1 MRQEGNETGRA
12 LLVHKPLLPNLR
24 SVLLYLGHI
33 LQLGNWHVHANND
46 KYEKQ
51 SCSTSLLSASFSSM
65 WGLRTVR
72 IQGANEHVK
81 GGNEDWI
88 LLRGTDQRLT
98 MSSGLS
104 EAGLPYMT
112 MGGNVG
118 IPAPSVLGSPR
129 AAWGRLGTVS

>member
-1 MRQEGNETGRA
+1 MR
-12 LLVHKPLLPNLR
+12 
-24 SVLLYLGHI
+24 
-33 LQLGNWHVHANND
+33 
-46 KYEKQ
+46 
-51 SCSTSLLSASFSSM
+51 
-65 WGLRTVR
+65 GLRTVR